1 MVTLPPAVTNF
12 EVSNDLNQKGNETN
26 VKKKTVFY
34 NTINSFIINSKKY
47 FSPV

>member
-12 EVSNDLNQKGNETN
+12 EVSNDLNQKRNETS
-26 VKKKTVFY
+26 VKKPVFY